1 MQKIAMTTIAETH
14 AEAGNAPDSSA
25 PTRAA
30 WDALLAQVD
39 GQLRALGAHPAR
51 SVVLLPYAQLLPLAT
66 RLWAARF
73 PDGFSP
79 RFETT
84 HSWAARCADFA
95 PGPNE
100 VSFDPGRD
108 LLTAASL
115 LEGAGLG
122 QQRAALAGTLVE
134 QATQLARL
142 AASVPAAMRPD
153 WMALAQGA
161 MPAVGDGPLQLDAA
175 LARLAVAWAGTS
187 DYASDVLFS
196 PRVDDALDAL
206 LIVPGL
212 QPDPLVL
219 SLAEHFF
226 EKTVPLSWPEA
237 PPPGQM
243 ALHTCA
249 DAEDEAERAAACV
262 LRHLHEGRAPVG
274 LVAVDRV
281 LTRRISALLATRGV
295 RLRDETGWKLSTTHA
310 AAGVMALLAA
320 CAPWASS
327 DAVLDWLKL
336 SPAFAGPELAA
347 LEHRLRRAAVR
358 DWPRAAALMEGDDF
372 VAAAEAVRAG
382 LQGAR
387 ALGVWLDSLRDALR
401 ACGQW
406 APLAQDA
413 AGQAVLGALGYAG
426 DLVDV
431 AHPHAERRLRLAEF
445 TAWVRA
451 TLEAASFRP
460 PAAPAPDV
468 VVLPMSQLLGRP
480 LAALVLPGADEQR
493 LPAAPEP
500 AGPWSAAQRALL
512 RLPSRDELRQ
522 AQQAA
527 WQLALAVPRVDVL
540 WRQGDDSGEA
550 LLPSPL
556 VQALQFQELP
566 VPCTLGVDARLTHEV
581 AATPVARPAPSGAA
595 LPVTRLS
602 ASAYEQLRGCPY
614 RFFALRQLGLSEE
627 GELDVDVDKRDFGT
641 WVHAVLGAFHTAR
654 RAAPDADRVAL
665 MDQAAAEAAR
675 ALALEEGE
683 FLPFSVAWPALRE
696 GYLQWLDAHEATG
709 AQFEAA
715 EAERQLA
722 LGDLRLHGRLDR
734 LDRLPDGSPLVIDYK
749 TESAKRTADR
759 IRAGAE
765 DTQLAFYA
773 LLAGHDTPRA
783 AYLNV
788 GERDPAQLHESADI
802 TALAAQLAEGIQH
815 DLARVAAGAPL
826 PALGEGSAC
835 DWCAA
840 RGLCRKDWWSA
851 P

>member
-1 MQKIAMTTIAETH
+1 MTVIAEIDP
-14 AEAGNAPDSSA
+14 AAAGQPVL
-25 PTRAA
+25 AA

-39 GQLRALGAHPAR
+39 AQLRALGAHPAR
-51 SVVLLPYAQLLPLAT
+51 SVVLLPYAQLLPVAA
-66 RLWAARF
+66 RLWAAKF

-84 HSWAARCADFA
+84 HNWATRCADFT
-95 PGPNE
+95 PGPND

-115 LEGAGLG
+115 LEGAGLHS
-122 QQRAALAGTLVE
+122 QRAALTGALVE
-134 QATQLARL
+134 QAVPLARI

-153 WMALAQGA
+153 WMALAQVA
-161 MPAVGDGPLQLDAA
+161 MLAGGDGPLKLDAA

-196 PRVDDALDAL
+196 PRVGDGLDAL
-206 LIVPGL
+206 LIAPGL

-219 SLAEHFF
+219 SLAEHYF
-226 EKTVPLSWPEA
+226 EKTVHLPWPEP
-237 PPPGQM
+237 PPPGQI
-243 ALHTCA
+243 ALHACMN
-249 DAEDEAERAAACV
+249 AEDEAERAAACV

-274 LVAVDRV
+274 LVAGDRV

-295 RLRDETGWKLSTTHA
+295 RMRDETGWKLSTTHA
-310 AAGVMALLAA
+310 AAGVVALLAA
-320 CAPWASS
+320 GAPRASS

-347 LEHRLRRAAVR
+347 LERRLRRDAVR
-358 DWPRAAALMEGDDF
+358 DWPRAAVLMADDEF
-372 VAAAEAVRAG
+372 VGAVEAVRAS
-382 LQGAR
+382 LQGTR
-387 ALGVWLDSLRDALR
+387 SLGSWQDSLHGALR
-401 ACGQW
+401 ACGLW

-426 DLVDV
+426 DLADV

-445 TAWVRA
+445 TQWVRA
-451 TLEAASFRP
+451 TLEAASFKP

-468 VVLPMSQLLGRP
+468 IVLPMSQLLGRP

-500 AGPWSAAQRALL
+500 SGPWSAAQRELL
-512 RLPSRDELRQ
+512 RLPSREELRQ

-527 WQLALAVPRVDVL
+527 WQLALAVPQVDVL

-566 VPCTLGVDARLTHEV
+566 APFTQGLEPRLMHEV
-581 AATPVARPAPSGAA
+581 ATTPVTRPAPSGAA

-614 RFFALRQLGLSEE
+614 RFFALRQLGLAED

-641 WVHAVLGAFHTAR
+641 WVHAVLSAFHTAL
-654 RAAPDADRVAL
+654 RAAPEADRVAL
-665 MDQAAAEAAR
+665 MDRAATEAAH
-675 ALALEEGE
+675 ALTLEEGE
-683 FLPFSVAWPALRE
+683 FLPFSVAWPALRD
-696 GYLQWLDAHEATG
+696 GYLRWLQAHESTG
-709 AQFEAA
+709 ARFEAA
-715 EAERQLA
+715 EVNHELA
-722 LGDLRLHGRLDR
+722 LGALQLHGRLDR
-734 LDRLPDGSPLVIDYK
+734 LDRQPDGSPLVIDYK
-749 TESAKRTADR
+749 TESATRTESR
-759 IRAGAE
+759 LKAGTE

-773 LLAGHDTPRA
+773 LLTGHDTPRA

-788 GERDPAQLHESADI
+788 GERDPAKLHESPDI
-802 TALAAQLAEGIQH
+802 TALAALLADGIQH
-815 DLARVAAGAPL
+815 DLARMAAGAPL

-840 RGLCRKDWWSA
+840 RGLCRKDFWSQ